1 MRILITGVSGMLGA
15 FLYKILEKEN
25 EVYGTGNSI
34 FEEEPSNY
42 KVFDLKSENYNEIIK
57 WSNPD
62 LIILSGALTNGNY
75 CNENPS

>member
-42 KVFDLKSENYNEIIK
+42 KVFDLKSENYNEII
-57 WSNPD
+57 NG
-62 LIILSGALTNGNY
+62 LIQI
-75 CNENPS
+75 